1 MASFG
6 LTTSQFVTAPK
17 RTQGQ
22 TVIKV
27 CLTTS
32 QFVTAPKHE
41 DGTSIVSNG
50 LTTSQFVTAPKP
62 RIEPCEALGRLTTS
76 QFVTAP
82 KQRRSLCLPEG
93 WFDYQ
98 SVCHCSKTVG
108 AKSSLQEDG
117 QADWRASS

>member
-32 QFVTAPKHE
+32 QFVTAPKRGQE
-41 DGTSIVSNG
+41 
-50 LTTSQFVTAPKP
+50 
-62 RIEPCEALGRLTTS
+62 EAHAS
-76 QFVTAP
+76 
-82 KQRRSLCLPEG
+82 EE
-93 WFDYQ
+93 FDYQ

>member
-32 QFVTAPKHE
+32 QFVTAPKRFW
-41 DGTSIVSNG
+41 SAQRSALG

-62 RIEPCEALGRLTTS
+62 LGQNPLC
-76 QFVTAP
+76 
-82 KQRRSLCLPEG
+82 RRMDKPTGGLLH
-93 WFDYQ
+93 D
-98 SVCHCSKTVG
+98 
-108 AKSSLQEDG
+108 
-117 QADWRASS
+117 

>member
-32 QFVTAPKHE
+32 QFVTAPKPLPAQVPHV
-41 DGTSIVSNG
+41 DG

-62 RIEPCEALGRLTTS
+62 LGQNPLC
-76 QFVTAP
+76 
-82 KQRRSLCLPEG
+82 RRMDKPTGGLLH
-93 WFDYQ
+93 D
-98 SVCHCSKTVG
+98 
-108 AKSSLQEDG
+108 
-117 QADWRASS
+117 